1 MPQEYVDFIS
11 AAAHDISML
20 NGVMDNFHAE
30 DDVFVELE
38 IPIQPLNNEL
48 SEIDEL
54 FSRCEVYLNAGYI
67 PIGDLD
73 ETGFL
78 CIDTCMEGIFI
89 KWFDYERCMEF
100 TTRKEF
106 ESRGIMVFDCF
117 EDFMSCFFE
126 GKKYDA
132 AKCEDYNY

>member
-1 MPQEYVDFIS
+1 
-11 AAAHDISML
+11 
-20 NGVMDNFHAE
+20 
-30 DDVFVELE
+30 
-38 IPIQPLNNEL
+38 
-48 SEIDEL
+48 
-54 FSRCEVYLNAGYI
+54 
-67 PIGDLD
+67 
-73 ETGFL
+73 
-78 CIDTCMEGIFI
+78 MEGIFI